1 MPGMSG
7 PELARRLRD
16 DNPTLPVLYMSG
28 YTDDVLESSELSNPS
43 TGFIRKPF
51 GNAALVAAVAAAVG
65 YSCAPAALANASS
78 RSDDGTG

>member
-1 MPGMSG
+1 MSG

-28 YTDDVLESSELSNPS
+28 YTDDVLDPSELSNPA

-51 GNAALVAAVAAAVG
+51 GTADLVAAVVEAVG
-65 YSCAPAALANASS
+65 YPCAPAALANASS
-78 RSDDGTG
+78 RSGDATG